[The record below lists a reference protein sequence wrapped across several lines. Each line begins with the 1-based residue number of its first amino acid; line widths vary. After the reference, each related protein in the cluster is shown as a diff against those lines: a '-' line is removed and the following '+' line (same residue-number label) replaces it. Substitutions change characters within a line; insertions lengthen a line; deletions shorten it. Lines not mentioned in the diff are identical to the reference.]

1 MYRQF
6 INRRFITF
14 LSCVVLLWVYMT
26 LLAIT
31 PDGTSSYQTARSL
44 KQWSTYSNV
53 GKTKSVITKR
63 KYPIYFLDESVEER
77 AHTASGNVQQ
87 TEHEENARDIKSRLP
102 TAIIIGVKKCGTRA
116 LLEYLKLHPLVRAPG
131 PEPHFFDRY
140 YSRGLEWYR

>member
-53 GKTKSVITKR
+53 GKTKSVTTKR
-63 KYPIYFLDESVEER
+63 KYPIYFLDESVEE
-77 AHTASGNVQQ
+77 HSKTAS
-87 TEHEENARDIKSRLP
+87 AKSRLP

>member
-53 GKTKSVITKR
+53 GKPKSVITKR

-77 AHTASGNVQQ
+77 SKTAS
-87 TEHEENARDIKSRLP
+87 AKSRLP
-102 TAIIIGVKKCGTRA
+102 TAIIFGVKKCGTRA

>member
-77 AHTASGNVQQ
+77 SKTAS
-87 TEHEENARDIKSRLP
+87 AKSRLP

-131 PEPHFFDRY
+131 PEPHFFDRF

>member
-53 GKTKSVITKR
+53 GKTNSVTTKR
-63 KYPIYFLDESVEER
+63 KYPISFLDESVEER
-77 AHTASGNVQQ
+77 SKTAS
-87 TEHEENARDIKSRLP
+87 AKSRLP

>member
-53 GKTKSVITKR
+53 GKTNSVTTKR

-77 AHTASGNVQQ
+77 SKTAS
-87 TEHEENARDIKSRLP
+87 AKSRLP